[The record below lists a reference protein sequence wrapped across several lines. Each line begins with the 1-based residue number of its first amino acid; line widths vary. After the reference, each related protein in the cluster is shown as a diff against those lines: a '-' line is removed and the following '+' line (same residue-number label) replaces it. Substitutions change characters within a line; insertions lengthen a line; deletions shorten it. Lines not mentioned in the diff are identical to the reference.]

1 MATTTQHFRP
11 SVTIRPG
18 VEMPDWSAVASPR
31 AEEALAAIVNLF
43 RFADGFAGFSAQENL
58 VRRTLIAFP

>member
-1 MATTTQHFRP
+1 MVTMAQHSRP

-31 AEEALAAIVNLF
+31 AEEALAAIVNLY
-43 RFADGFAGFSAQENL
+43 RFTDGSTGLAPRETLSA
-58 VRRTLIAFP
+58 AP